1 MQIITWEG
9 GFYLFRSKKQETR
22 NKRQETRNKRQEAR
36 DKEERYKKQDTRAA
50 CLRKAYLIQES
61 YSINIECRMP
71 IEEVGIR
78 GIVESR
84 IATNKVSF
92 LVYLSVDRFLAS
104 CF

>member
-1 MQIITWEG
+1 VQIITWEG

-22 NKRQETRNKRQEAR
+22 DKKQETRNKKQETRNKRQEAR

-50 CLRKAYLIQES
+50 CIPQAYLLQAS

-84 IATNKVSF
+84 IATKVSF
-92 LVYLSVDRFLAS
+92 LVSRF
-104 CF
+104 